1 MARVSQE
8 TIEKLN
14 AFIDSLPEEAKN
26 KCALCNE
33 TLTHIVKQ
41 AEAQTGAGTAT
52 VTKVLSEKLN
62 DGAADGDRVSGSA
75 LQDRVRTAE
84 NGRRT
89 SKNDKM
95 AQCQNKSI

>member
-62 DGAADGDRVSGSA
+62 DGAADGDRVFGIMRMDQFF
-75 LQDRVRTAE
+75 LQRTML
-84 NGRRT
+84 RRCELHLL
-89 SKNDKM
+89 D
-95 AQCQNKSI
+95 